1 METKKTFSQ
10 EELQKRLTAEQYR
23 VTQEKGTEWAF
34 TGEYWNNHEKGMYHC
49 IVCDTPLFASEAKFD
64 SGCGWPS
71 FYQPTTNVVIEEHTD
86 TSHWMVRKEIV
97 CATCGAHLGHVFD
110 DGPPPTHLRYCINS
124 ASLKF
129 KEAGA

>member
-10 EELQKRLTAEQYR
+10 EELQKRLTPEQYR

-49 IVCDTPLFASEAKFD
+49 IICDTPLFASEAKFD

-71 FYQPTTNVVIEEHTD
+71 FYQPTSNVVIEEHTD
-86 TSHWMVRKEIV
+86 TSHWMVRKEIT

>member
-1 METKKTFSQ
+1 MEEKKIFSQ
-10 EELQKRLTAEQYR
+10 EELQKRLTPEQYR
-23 VTQEKGTEWAF
+23 VTQEKGTEWGF
-34 TGEYWNNHEKGMYHC
+34 TGEYWNHHERGMYHC
-49 IVCDTPLFASEAKFD
+49 IVCDSPLFASEAKFD

-71 FYQPTTNVVIEEHTD
+71 FYQPTSNVVIEEHID
-86 TSHWMVRKEIV
+86 MSHWMVRKEIT

-129 KEAGA
+129 KEATA